1 MSEVDVLYFDETYVL
16 ATAGRLMVTCYW
28 DAPNVEQIL
37 KITEFGVP
45 WDEANANQTAFAQF
59 IVDGTPRF
67 SNEVRDAAAGIA
79 KSRIF
84 RLGTA
89 NIVEVGGLRGA
100 ATRAFL
106 STVTLLSGSKY
117 RSRNKVFGDPEP
129 AATWLAETL
138 EAAEPGAWPTERV
151 LAIREAALRG
161 RG

>member
-1 MSEVDVLYFDETYVL
+1 MSDVDVLYHDDTYVL

-28 DAPNVEQIL
+28 DAPNVHQIE

-45 WDEANANQTAFAQF
+45 WDAAHDNKTAFAQF

-67 SNEVRDAAAGIA
+67 STEVRDAAAAIG

-89 NIVEVGGLRGA
+89 NVVEVGGLRGS

-106 STVTLLSGSKY
+106 STVTLLSGKKY
-117 RSRNKVFGDPEP
+117 RSRNKVYADPSE
-129 AATWLAETL
+129 AATWLAEIL
-138 EAAEPGAWPTERV
+138 DAADPGAWSTERV
-151 LAIREAALRG
+151 EAVREVVLGG